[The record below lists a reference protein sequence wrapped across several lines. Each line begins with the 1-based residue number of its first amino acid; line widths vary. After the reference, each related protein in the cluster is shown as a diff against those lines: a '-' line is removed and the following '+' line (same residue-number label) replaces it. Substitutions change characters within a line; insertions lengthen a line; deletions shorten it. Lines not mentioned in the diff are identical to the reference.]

1 MEMVVELVASRRN
14 SLPWECII
22 RGGLVLAII
31 GVLCIGSRSD
41 AKDKPAKTAGDIV
54 NPGTGEHILG
64 SNARE
69 CGRNAKDTAVKLGEE
84 TGILAYI
91 WEKDIVNA
99 LVIPNGTAPDIAE
112 WPVIIEFEPETGV
125 ETVPDIEELP
135 FAEPPYIEEPYIEED
150 EQAAGF
156 WPVEEEVS
164 AIEEDGTKAIPP
176 VSAPDSTDEG
186 AAEDVGDGGGEA
198 GAEEF
203 EMRELAG
210 FLIDEEGYI
219 AGVTERVDL
228 TDGILI
234 LVRDTECIG
243 IREGALSELAGCVGE
258 IYIPA
263 NIREIEPG
271 ALDVFESLAYIEAAE
286 DNPGY
291 YSENGILYPKE

>member
-1 MEMVVELVASRRN
+1 MEMVAELVASRRN

-22 RGGLVLAII
+22 RGGLVLAIT
-31 GVLCIGSRSD
+31 GGLCIGSRSD

-64 SNARE
+64 PNARE
-69 CGRNAKDTAVKLGEE
+69 CGLNAKDTAVKPGEE

-91 WEKDIVNA
+91 WEEDILNA
-99 LVIPNGTAPDIAE
+99 LVIPNGTAADIAG
-112 WPVIIEFEPETGV
+112 WPVIIEFKPETSV
-125 ETVPDIEELP
+125 ETVPHIEEP
-135 FAEPPYIEEPYIEED
+135 PSEEPPYIAENG
-150 EQAAGF
+150 QAAE
-156 WPVEEEVS
+156 PL
-164 AIEEDGTKAIPP
+164 P
-176 VSAPDSTDEG
+176 
-186 AAEDVGDGGGEA
+186 AE
-198 GAEEF
+198 EEF

-210 FLIDEEGYI
+210 C
-219 AGVTERVDL
+219 A
-228 TDGILI
+228 
-234 LVRDTECIG
+234 
-243 IREGALSELAGCVGE
+243 GE

>member
-54 NPGTGEHILG
+54 NPGTGENILG
-64 SNARE
+64 PNARE

-112 WPVIIEFEPETGV
+112 WPVIIEFKPETGV
-125 ETVPDIEELP
+125 ETVPDIEEP
-135 FAEPPYIEEPYIEED
+135 PSAEPPYIAENG
-150 EQAAGF
+150 QAAELL
-156 WPVEEEVS
+156 PVGEEVP
-164 AIEEDGTKAIPP
+164 AIEEKDTKDIPP
-176 VSAPDSTDEG
+176 VSADEG
-186 AAEDVGDGGGEA
+186 AAEDVDDGGGEA

-234 LVRDTECIG
+234 LARDTECIG